1 MKFLEHLRIKLRI
14 ISGKYK
20 GRIFEAPKGLDVRP
34 TTDRVREAMFSSVIS
49 IFGPLDNAC
58 ILDAFAGSGALG
70 FESLSRGASH
80 LVSFENNK
88 KTYDNLVKNFKMF
101 QDENSDVK
109 ILFADIKNSNFEYV
123 CKNKFDILFFDP
135 PYDNDVS
142 EVVKILKKLKVV
154 NLIKNNALVVYE
166 HSAKVKSE
174 DLEKIFE
181 EENFEIK
188 NAKIYGDIAV
198 EYLICK

>member
-1 MKFLEHLRIKLRI
+1 MKFLELLRIKLRI

-34 TTDRVREAMFSSVIS
+34 TTDRVREAMFSSAIS

-58 ILDAFAGSGALG
+58 VLDAFAGSGALG
-70 FESLSRGASH
+70 FESISRGATH

-88 KTYDNLVKNFKMF
+88 KTYDNLLKNFQLFK
-101 QDENSDVK
+101 DENTDVK
-109 ILFADIKNSNFEYV
+109 ILFADVKNTNFEYV

-135 PYDNDVS
+135 PYKNEAS
-142 EVVKILKKLKVV
+142 EVVEILRKLKEG
-154 NLIKNNALVVYE
+154 NLINNEALLVYE
-166 HSAKVKSE
+166 HSAKIKSE
-174 DLEKIFE
+174 DLEKIFDK
-181 EENFEIK
+181 ENFELK

-198 EYLICK
+198 EYLIFK